1 MQTKRS
7 QVCPLVWA
15 TFNKLRGIAS
25 CHVYA
30 TGSSSL
36 GKWSPGGIYAGSFE
50 ILAVVFRSRILDP
63 VQEEQVLG
71 PGGLRSEAHP
81 ALLALEALGRDFVV
95 ASLARFIR
103 LLARLAR
110 SQTHDASDDDG
121 SVDGNVSLEFVSRF

>member
-1 MQTKRS
+1 M
-7 QVCPLVWA
+7 
-15 TFNKLRGIAS
+15 
-25 CHVYA
+25 YA
-30 TGSSSL
+30 TGYCFIS
-36 GKWSPGGIYAGSFE
+36 KRSPGGIYAGRFE

-81 ALLALEALGRDFVV
+81 ALLALEALGRNFVV
-95 ASLARFIR
+95 ASLASFFR

-110 SQTHDASDDDG
+110 FQTHDASDDDR